1 MLRPNTQIGSN
12 EVHSRLIQNNVYDVV
27 DNVIFRVAQQKRED
41 ILNEEKDVDI

>member
-12 EVHSRLIQNNVYDVV
+12 EVRSRLIQNNVYDVV